1 MMIFIGIILIF
12 LGIAVYMIN
21 NERRVSNDWLCM
33 IGFLT
38 MMTGALMIGMTMDG
52 TMQFNFKV
60 RYNQYKRNLNV
71 KTKMFNF

>member
-1 MMIFIGIILIF
+1 MTIIIGLILIF
-12 LGIAVYMIN
+12 VGMCFYMVN

-52 TMQFNFKV
+52 TM
-60 RYNQYKRNLNV
+60 
-71 KTKMFNF
+71 

>member
-12 LGIAVYMIN
+12 LGIGFYSTADRNGIT
-21 NERRVSNDWLCM
+21 NEWMCM
-33 IGFLT
+33 LGFLT